1 MTEQSS
7 FGINT
12 SGDAKLNWK
21 TLNTNH
27 DDDPIV
33 SGLMNEASKKFIN
46 NNINDT
52 SINILSF
59 NNLVIGQFNIFL
71 KNNKLEQFIDIKSIQ
86 DIIDSTKIDDK
97 TNKKKVKKEKPL
109 TKSEIIQKGI
119 EEDKQK
125 KEIDEL
131 LKRLIIN
138 NNYPLKKNKTF
149 DAFLNI
155 IYWSLFTIKNHS
167 VNNINI
173 DILLDN
179 AISLFRAIN
188 DYSDTIDTYLKE
200 ASYKIL
206 DKLEKIIS
214 KKDKNYYELL
224 INKHFELISSCWW
237 DKNKINSITLYEEQ
251 IELITKILDSLNKDE
266 PLLLFYWVPPANGK
280 TLICTILTKLISHYN
295 NTNQKKEGFKRKS
308 LLYIC
313 YNDIVRNSVSNLC
326 VTHNID
332 IKFWF
337 AVYHTDM
344 YDQTIKFVDLRPY
357 KNCFP
362 DWRKPKCAKLHKI
375 DEKNAPN
382 RFNPDVRIQ
391 WNQYLDETRLQSQRI
406 NGSGLHNPIIDPDNA
421 PNIPEMVISDL
432 DSALIL
438 LKEFPDMFIPY
449 FDETFAASNE
459 MVTAKIMSILPKISI
474 LVSATLAEKE
484 QIPNILNKFKLNH
497 SLDNDDFIYYIKNNK
512 QHINC
517 DFISPEGSIIAPHH
531 KVSNIIE
538 LKEFIEILNKHPVI
552 QRGYSNKIVYEMY
565 TKLKN
570 ILPKELDLKNKFN
583 YLGLLTNESLR
594 NYGIELVKFVSN
606 NEDYFSLIKEIKIDV
621 INENNLENMLS
632 KNSFFYNDKNTLHVS
647 NQENFHRYTVELT
660 NELLM
665 DSPKLKNLVKN
676 YEKEIET
683 IKNQIEKLIKN
694 NKDNE
699 NDDDINSLQDSLS
712 AIKIVYSNKH
722 IFNSYEF
729 LARYSTH
736 NKISN
741 YNKILF
747 DYDIIKNLDDT
758 YAKLFLSSIGVYNQ
772 STMNMYEIEVFL
784 RYKDKFKF
792 ILSDPSIVYGTNI
805 NLTLIDIEESMKHI
819 STKNTLYQLIGR
831 AGRIGKSSSAS
842 VIFRSW
848 DLFNTIIENTDIN
861 IEAQQLEKNILLL

>member
-1 MTEQSS
+1 
-7 FGINT
+7 
-12 SGDAKLNWK
+12 
-21 TLNTNH
+21 
-27 DDDPIV
+27 
-33 SGLMNEASKKFIN
+33 
-46 NNINDT
+46 
-52 SINILSF
+52 
-59 NNLVIGQFNIFL
+59 
-71 KNNKLEQFIDIKSIQ
+71 
-86 DIIDSTKIDDK
+86 
-97 TNKKKVKKEKPL
+97 
-109 TKSEIIQKGI
+109 
-119 EEDKQK
+119 
-125 KEIDEL
+125 
-131 LKRLIIN
+131 
-138 NNYPLKKNKTF
+138 
-149 DAFLNI
+149 
-155 IYWSLFTIKNHS
+155 
-167 VNNINI
+167 
-173 DILLDN
+173 
-179 AISLFRAIN
+179 
-188 DYSDTIDTYLKE
+188 
-200 ASYKIL
+200 
-206 DKLEKIIS
+206 
-214 KKDKNYYELL
+214 
-224 INKHFELISSCWW
+224 LISSCWW
-237 DKNKINSITLYEEQ
+237 DKNKINSITLYGEQ

-280 TLICTILTKLISHYN
+280 TLICTILTKLISQYN

-382 RFNPDVRIQ
+382 RFSPDVRVQ
-391 WNQYLDETRLQSQRI
+391 WNQYLDETRLQSHRI
-406 NGSGLHNPIIDPDNA
+406 NGSGLHNPIIDLDNA

-432 DSALIL
+432 DSAFIL

-531 KVSNIIE
+531 KVSNITE

-570 ILPKELDLKNKFN
+570 ILSKELDLKNKFN

-594 NYGIELVKFVSN
+594 NYGIEVVKFVSN
-606 NEDYFSLIKEIKIDV
+606 NEDNFNLIKEIKIDV

-647 NQENFHRYTVELT
+647 NQENFHRYTVDLT
-660 NELLM
+660 NELLI

-683 IKNQIEKLIKN
+683 IKNQIEKLTKN

-699 NDDDINSLQDSLS
+699 NDDDINLLQDSLG
-712 AIKIVYSNKH
+712 AIKIVYPNKN

-729 LARYSTH
+729 LSRYSTQ

-831 AGRIGKSSSAS
+831 AGRVGKSSSAS

-848 DLFNTIIENTDIN
+848 DLFNTIIENTDVN

>member
-86 DIIDSTKIDDK
+86 DIIDTTKIDDK

-531 KVSNIIE
+531 KVSNITE

>member
-59 NNLVIGQFNIFL
+59 NNLEIGQFNIFL

-86 DIIDSTKIDDK
+86 DIIDTTKIDDK

-531 KVSNIIE
+531 KVSNITE

>member
-1 MTEQSS
+1 MTEQNS

-21 TLNTNH
+21 NLNSNH

-33 SGLMNEASKKFIN
+33 SALMNLASKKFIDKIDESSN
-46 NNINDT
+46 
-52 SINILSF
+52 NILSF
-59 NNLVIGQFNIFL
+59 DSIWVEQFNIFL
-71 KNNKLEQFIDIKSIQ
+71 KNNKLETFIDIKSVQ
-86 DIIDSTKIDDK
+86 EIINTPKVDDK
-97 TNKKKVKKEKPL
+97 NNKKKVKKEKPL
-109 TKSEIIQKGI
+109 TKSELIQKNI
-119 EEDKQK
+119 EEEKQK
-125 KEIDEL
+125 KEIDDF

-138 NNYPLKKNKTF
+138 NNYPQKKNKTF

-155 IYWSLFTIKNHS
+155 IYWSLYIIKNHS
-167 VNNINI
+167 NNNVNM

-179 AISLFRAIN
+179 AISLYRAIN
-188 DYSDTIDTYLKE
+188 ECNNIIDEHIKD

-214 KKDKNYYELL
+214 KKNKNYYELL
-224 INKHFELISSCWW
+224 INKYFELISSCWW
-237 DKNKINSITLYEEQ
+237 DKNKINSIRLYEEQ

-308 LLYIC
+308 VLYIC

-337 AVYHTDM
+337 AMYHADM
-344 YDQTIKFVDLRPY
+344 YDQNIKLVDLRPY

-362 DWRKPKCAKLHKI
+362 DWRKPKSAALSKK
-375 DEKNAPN
+375 DEKNAEHRFSPN
-382 RFNPDVRIQ
+382 VRIQ
-391 WNQYLDETRLQSQRI
+391 WNQYLDETRLHSQRMTDI
-406 NGSGLHNPIIDPDNA
+406 KDPENA
-421 PNIPEMVISDL
+421 SNIPEMVISDL

-449 FDETFAASNE
+449 FDEAFAASNE
-459 MVTAKIMSILPKISI
+459 MVTAQIMSVLPKRAI

-497 SLDNDDFIYYIKNNK
+497 SLDNDNFIHYIKNNR

-531 KVSNIIE
+531 KVSNIDE

-565 TKLKN
+565 IKLKD
-570 ILPKELDLKNKFN
+570 ILPVELDLKTRFN

-594 NYGIELVKFVSN
+594 NYGIDLVKFVSN
-606 NEDYFSLIKEIKIDV
+606 NEDFFNLIKQIKIDI
-621 INENNLENMLS
+621 INDNSLENMLS

-647 NQENFHRYTVELT
+647 NQENFHRYIVELT
-660 NELLM
+660 NELLL
-665 DSPKLKNLVKN
+665 DAPKLKNLIKS
-676 YEKEIET
+676 YEKDIES
-683 IKNQIEKLIKN
+683 IKDKIEKLTRN
-694 NKDNE
+694 NKNGDNDE
-699 NDDDINSLQDSLS
+699 ELGLLS
-712 AIKIVYSNKH
+712 DALGTTKIVYPSKN
-722 IFNSYEF
+722 IFNSYDF
-729 LARYSTH
+729 LCRYSTQ

-747 DYDIIKNLDDT
+747 DFEVINNLDDT

-772 STMNMYEIEVFL
+772 KGMNMFEIEVFL
-784 RYKDKFKF
+784 RYKDQFKF

-805 NLTLIDIEESMKHI
+805 NLNLIDIEESMKHI

-842 VIFRSW
+842 VIIRSW
-848 DLFNTIIENTDIN
+848 DLFNIIIENNNKN
-861 IEAQQLEKNILLL
+861 IEAEHIEKNMLLL

>member
-531 KVSNIIE
+531 KVSNITE